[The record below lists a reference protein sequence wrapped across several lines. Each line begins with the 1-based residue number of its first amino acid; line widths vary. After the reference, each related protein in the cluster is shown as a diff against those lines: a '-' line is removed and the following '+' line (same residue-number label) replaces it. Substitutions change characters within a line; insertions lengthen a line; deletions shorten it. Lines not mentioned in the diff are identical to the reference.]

1 MKIKNFKRIHALCE
15 AQELKGKNMVRHQKQ
30 TRKQQLKN
38 NWKVVIM
45 LVIALG
51 MVALGM
57 MVEDRREANRQTYAK
72 THNCTWHYTGTF
84 YGDNRDSICK

>member
-1 MKIKNFKRIHALCE
+1 
-15 AQELKGKNMVRHQKQ
+15 MVRHRKQ
-30 TRKQQLKN
+30 TLKQQLKN
-38 NWKVVIM
+38 NWEVMIM

-57 MVEDRREANRQTYAK
+57 MVEDRREANRQAYAK
-72 THNCTWHYTGTF
+72 AHNCTWHYTGTF

>member
-1 MKIKNFKRIHALCE
+1 M
-15 AQELKGKNMVRHQKQ
+15 
-30 TRKQQLKN
+30 
-38 NWKVVIM
+38 M

-57 MVEDRREANRQTYAK
+57 MVEDRREANRQAYAK
-72 THNCTWHYTGTF
+72 VHNCTWHYTGTF

>member
-1 MKIKNFKRIHALCE
+1 
-15 AQELKGKNMVRHQKQ
+15 MVRHQKQ
-30 TRKQQLKN
+30 TLKQQLKN

-57 MVEDRREANRQTYAK
+57 MVEDRREANRQAYAK

-84 YGDNRDSICK
+84 YGNNRDSICK